1 MGITTSNKGG
11 LKTELLKHGFP
22 QMMLTRNT
30 RSFIGS
36 GISGVTKGFY
46 NHFCWLYSIDE
57 VASQDWAFRLVKLD
71 DYLTDKYVV
80 KFVTDTRWTNNS
92 KQILMGALDKDLNA
106 PLYKRL
112 YDPVA
117 ILGQLTGLKW
127 LQLPIFD
134 ICSDYGR
141 YLKLTDNK
149 YKIKHPCPSSINVY
163 QKENQATV
171 ANKQLGYL
179 VTARFIPED
188 I

>member
-1 MGITTSNKGG
+1 MDITISNKDE

-57 VASQDWAFRLVKLD
+57 VASQDWIFRRASLD
-71 DYLTDKYVV
+71 NYLTDDYIV
-80 KFVTDTRWTNNS
+80 KFVTDTRWAQRS
-92 KQILMGALDKDLNA
+92 KQTLMGAINDDLNA
-106 PLYKRL
+106 PFYKRL
-112 YDPVA
+112 YDPIA
-117 ILGQLTGLKW
+117 ILGQLTGLRW
-127 LQLPIFD
+127 LQLPMLD

-141 YLKLTDNK
+141 YLKFTDTK
-149 YKIKHPCPSSINVY
+149 YKLKYPNPTSINMY
-163 QKENQATV
+163 QKENQATDI
-171 ANKQLGYL
+171 NKQLGYL
-179 VTARFIPED
+179 VTARWVPGD